1 MKTRYIYLALAG
13 MVAVGTTSCTDNLDI
28 DQHGV
33 LNYETYYQTEA
44 EIESAIT
51 AAYVQQKSL
60 VMTVHLSKECL
71 SGDFW
76 SAGGTRGD
84 NASYEELN
92 EFRFT
97 SEQSGI
103 QSWFSSYYSLINY
116 ANIVI
121 DNVAKA
127 EEKGTALANSDV
139 AKRAAAEARVFRA
152 WSYFELTTMWGNP
165 PIVLHELVSESEY
178 AVPNGTAEELW
189 ALMEKDLTD
198 AIASGKLSEKSSVND
213 VQWRITKQYAQA
225 ILGKVYLWQKKNK
238 PAADILDEVINSGKY
253 ALYGENNK
261 NEKFEDVI
269 QMTAKNN
276 CESMFESQSVVD
288 ENNWE
293 FNLYGAML
301 RWRFEKFDMTAEFQS
316 TYYTGQDYGF
326 MNPTKELYDAF
337 ASEETPGKYGSRF
350 LQTMKT
356 VPEMADMGGKLK
368 NGKTVHGCE
377 GYFFWKWRAGK
388 NTDNPGGA
396 MAGFSYCN
404 NFRWMRFAE
413 VLLLAAEAHIACN
426 DAEGLALAASYINRI
441 RKRAKV
447 DEQKS
452 SYTLEELK
460 LEKRLEL
467 VGENVRYQ
475 DIQRWGDAPKLL
487 KDFGSYCPV
496 LYSNGNVE
504 KKVFNNDPNS
514 YGYKTGKHEL
524 LPIPFNEI
532 RLNANIKQNPG
543 WGGLN

>member
-13 MVAVGTTSCTDNLDI
+13 MLTLGNTACTDQLEI

-44 EIESAIT
+44 EIEAGIT

-60 VMTVHLSKECL
+60 VMTVHLSKECM

-84 NASYEELN
+84 NSAYEELN

-97 SEQSGI
+97 SEQSGL
-103 QSWFSSYYSLINY
+103 QSWFSSYYGLINK

-121 DNVAKA
+121 DNVNKA
-127 EEKGTALANSDV
+127 VENGSKLGTSAV
-139 AKRAAAEARVFRA
+139 ATRDAAEAKVFRA

-165 PIVLHELVSESEY
+165 PLVLHELTDEGEY
-178 AVPNGTAEELW
+178 AVGNATSEELW
-189 ALMEKDLTD
+189 QQMEKDLKE
-198 AIASGKLSEKSSVND
+198 AIDSKALAEKSGPND

-225 ILGKVYLWQKKNK
+225 LLGKVYLWQKKNSE
-238 PAADILDEVINSGKY
+238 AAAILDEVINRGKY
-253 ALYGENNK
+253 ALYGENSK
-261 NEKFEDVI
+261 DEKFEDVI

-301 RWRFEKFDMTAEFQS
+301 RWRFEKFDMTADFQS

-326 MNPTKELYDAF
+326 MNPTQELYDAF
-337 ASEETPGKYGSRF
+337 KSEEMEGKYGSRF

-356 VPEMADMGGKLK
+356 VSQMADMGGKLK

-396 MAGFSYCN
+396 MAGFAYCN

-413 VLLLAAEAHIACN
+413 VLLLAAEAHIAN
-426 DAEGLALAASYINRI
+426 GDGAKAATYINRI

-447 DEQKS
+447 DETKA

-467 VGENVRYQ
+467 AGEAVRYQ
-475 DIQRWGDAPKLL
+475 DIQRWGDAAQVL
-487 KDFGSYCPV
+487 KNFGAYCPV
-496 LYSNGNVE
+496 LYSNGTVE
-504 KKVFNNDPNS
+504 KKVFNNDPSS
-514 YGYKTGKHEL
+514 YGFKTGKHEL
-524 LPIPFNEI
+524 LPYPFNEV
-532 RLNANIKQNPG
+532 RLNKNLKQNAG
-543 WGGLN
+543 W